1 MSTKKKDFDAID
13 TMPAFTDI
21 ETAAA
26 DPVKERKPRREYSE
40 QEQQVLRLQGA
51 TQGRKGAHMQRMNIS
66 ISPQNAEFVR
76 VMASVSGVPQTEF
89 INRIIA
95 DYRQRNAEVYEQAR
109 QFQKLLK

>member
-40 QEQQVLRLQGA
+40 QEQQVLRLQGS

-66 ISPQNAEFVR
+66 ILPGNYEYVKT
-76 VMASVSGVPQTEF
+76 MAAATAMPQTEF
-89 INRIIA
+89 INKIISEH
-95 DYRQRNAEVYEQAR
+95 RQRNAEVYEQAR